1 MNLAWR
7 ARGAGEL
14 DYGLIYGTIAILAL
28 VAVRLLPLSAF
39 LPPCAFKAVTGFPC
53 PACGSTRSLACLA
66 QGDIAASMAMNPLF
80 FLLIIAAIGAFVVN
94 GTLRLCRLPLPSMD
108 LTAFE
113 ADCIR
118 VAAVLV
124 VLANWAFLAAHR

>member
-28 VAVRLLPLSAF
+28 VAVRFLPLSGF
-39 LPPCAFKAVTGFPC
+39 LPPCAFRAMTGFPC
-53 PACGSTRSLACLA
+53 PACGSTRALAWLA
-66 QGDIAASMAMNPLF
+66 QGDFAASMSINPLF
-80 FLLIIAAIGAFVVN
+80 FLLIIASIGAFVVN
-94 GTLRLCRLPLPSMD
+94 GILRLCRLPMPSMD

-118 VAAVLV
+118 AAAVLV
-124 VLANWAFLAAHR
+124 ALANWAFLAAHR